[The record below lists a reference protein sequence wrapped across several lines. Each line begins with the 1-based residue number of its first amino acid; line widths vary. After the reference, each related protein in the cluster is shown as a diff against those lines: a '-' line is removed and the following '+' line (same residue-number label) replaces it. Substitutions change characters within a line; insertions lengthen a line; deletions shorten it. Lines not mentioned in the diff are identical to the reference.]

1 MDYEYEEYPERGT
14 RSLFEV
20 KNIDCPILWIRIDP
34 EVEYIRKVK
43 VHQGKDNWLFQ
54 LLQDRDYISQ
64 IEACYELRNYNDE
77 FVYEILK
84 SVAKNEKYFIKVRKQ
99 ALRSLEIIQV
109 SAFSQFLS
117 HEKSFLINYYNQ
129 RNFNE
134 KIGFYKS
141 NDFKNVLEYYLNT
154 YLLRSLAKSKE
165 RKLMIREDLIQTK
178 KQQLKDMQDQ
188 LKYSGI
194 DVANFQGLK

>member
-1 MDYEYEEYPERGT
+1 
-14 RSLFEV
+14 
-20 KNIDCPILWIRIDP
+20 
-34 EVEYIRKVK
+34 
-43 VHQGKDNWLFQ
+43 
-54 LLQDRDYISQ
+54 
-64 IEACYELRNYNDE
+64 
-77 FVYEILK
+77 
-84 SVAKNEKYFIKVRKQ
+84 
-99 ALRSLEIIQV
+99 
-109 SAFSQFLS
+109 
-117 HEKSFLINYYNQ
+117 LINYYNQ

-178 KQQLKDMQDQ
+178 KQQLKDIQDQ

-194 DVANFQGLK
+194 DVANF

>member
-1 MDYEYEEYPERGT
+1 M
-14 RSLFEV
+14 
-20 KNIDCPILWIRIDP
+20 
-34 EVEYIRKVK
+34 
-43 VHQGKDNWLFQ
+43 
-54 LLQDRDYISQ
+54 
-64 IEACYELRNYNDE
+64 
-77 FVYEILK
+77 YEILK

-99 ALRSLEIIQV
+99 ALRSLETIQV

-178 KQQLKDMQDQ
+178 KQ
-188 LKYSGI
+188 
-194 DVANFQGLK
+194 